1 MPVGGQRKKGRSE
14 TKSRKGIHGIIRAR
28 EEPHTTSTGLHETP
42 SVADLLANDG
52 DFVARFH
59 IQLPEFSFACERVQ
73 HSRLASADVVLP
85 LEMIVLVCVIV

>member
-1 MPVGGQRKKGRSE
+1 MPVGGQRKGHSE

-42 SVADLLANDG
+42 SVTDLLANDG

-59 IQLPEFSFACERVQ
+59 IQLPEFNFARERVQ
-73 HSRLASADVVLP
+73 HSRLASADVVVS
-85 LEMIVLVCVIV
+85 LEMIILACIIV